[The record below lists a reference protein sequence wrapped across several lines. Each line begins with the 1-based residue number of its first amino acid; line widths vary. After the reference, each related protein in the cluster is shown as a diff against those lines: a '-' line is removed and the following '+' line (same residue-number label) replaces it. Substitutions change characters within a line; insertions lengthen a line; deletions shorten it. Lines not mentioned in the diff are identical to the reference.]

1 MEAAWM
7 STDNW
12 MDKADVLH
20 KYNGILLSHKK
31 EQNWVICSDVDEP
44 RACDTEQT
52 KSERE
57 NQILYI
63 NTYM

>member
-1 MEAAWM
+1 MDAAWM

-20 KYNGILLSHKK
+20 NYNGILLSHKK
-31 EQNWVICSDVDEP
+31 EQNWVICSDVENL
-44 RACDTEQT
+44 ELVIQS
-52 KSERE
+52 KLSQKE

-63 NTYM
+63 NAYM